1 MAIGVVLL
9 VVEIAAGLAS
19 GSLALLADAGHML
32 ADVSGMGLSLGAIW
46 LAGRSRRD
54 SRTFGLY
61 RLEIL
66 AAGANSLLLLA
77 ISVVVI
83 VEGIRRLGD
92 PPTVESSIVVVVAA
106 VALAANLVAL
116 RLLEHGRHASL
127 TIRGAWLEVAGDLLG
142 AGAVLVAG
150 LVIAVTGWH
159 QADAMASIGIGLL
172 IVPRTLV
179 LLRDTIDV
187 LLEATPKGIDLAEVR
202 GHILE
207 ARGVG
212 DVHDLHVWTITSGM
226 NVISAHVVMA
236 ADAQPG
242 DILDDLGRCL
252 SDDFDIGHSTFQL
265 ETPDHVRWE
274 AGRADGAGS
283 PPSSSGDEPRRGAA

>member
-9 VVEIAAGLAS
+9 VVEVAAGLAS

-32 ADVSGMGLSLGAIW
+32 ADVSGMGLSLGAVW

-66 AAGANSLLLLA
+66 AAGANALLLLA

-83 VEGIRRLGD
+83 VEGVRRFAS
-92 PPTVESSIVVVVAA
+92 PPAVESSIVVVVAA
-106 VALAANLVAL
+106 VALTANLVAL

-142 AGAVLVAG
+142 AGAVLLSG
-150 LVIAVTGWH
+150 LVIAATGWH
-159 QADAMASIGIGLL
+159 QADAVASVGIGLL

-187 LLEATPKGIDLAEVR
+187 LLEATPRGIDLGDVK

-207 ARGVG
+207 ARGVA

-236 ADAQPG
+236 ADAEPG
-242 DILDDLGRCL
+242 DILDELGRCL

-274 AGRADGAGS
+274 AGRRETSAAA
-283 PPSSSGDEPRRGAA
+283 PRS

>member
-1 MAIGVVLL
+1 MAIGLVLL
-9 VVEIAAGLAS
+9 VVEVAAGLAS

-32 ADVSGMGLSLGAIW
+32 ADVSGMGLSLGAVW

-66 AAGANSLLLLA
+66 AAGANALLLLA

-83 VEGIRRLGD
+83 VEGVRRFAS
-92 PPTVESSIVVVVAA
+92 PPAVESSIVVVVAA
-106 VALAANLVAL
+106 VALTANLVAL

-142 AGAVLVAG
+142 AGAVLLAG
-150 LVIAVTGWH
+150 LVIAATGWH
-159 QADAMASIGIGLL
+159 QADAVASVGIGLL

-187 LLEATPKGIDLAEVR
+187 LLEATPRGIDLGDVK

-207 ARGVG
+207 ARGVA

-236 ADAQPG
+236 ADAEPG
-242 DILDDLGRCL
+242 DILDELGRCL

-274 AGRADGAGS
+274 AGRRETSAAA
-283 PPSSSGDEPRRGAA
+283 PRS